1 MPLRLRLDGFL
12 RARARDLLVAREALL
27 PPLQAE
33 LAALS
38 HAQEAAARAAMAAAL
53 AAKALQA
60 DLAVLTRPQFSA
72 DMTLD
77 QVWRRHPGV
86 RALFAARHLPAC
98 DGCALRHDE
107 TLAEAADAYDLDL
120 PALLVE
126 LNALIPAQPPL
137 SAPAPS

>member
-33 LAALS
+33 LAALTQ
-38 HAQEAAARAAMAAAL
+38 AQEAAARAAMAAAL

-120 PALLVE
+120 SVLLVE

-137 SAPAPS
+137 STPAPS

>member
-1 MPLRLRLDGFL
+1 MPLRPRLDGFL
-12 RARARDLLVAREALL
+12 RARARLLLVAREALL

-33 LAALS
+33 FAALTQ
-38 HAQEAAARAAMAAAL
+38 AQEAAAC
-53 AAKALQA
+53 AAKAAAHAAQALHA

-120 PALLVE
+120 AALLAA

-137 SAPAPS
+137 SAPTPS